1 MKFLK
6 KLAFLQL
13 KRFYS
18 IFLSFYFI
26 CDFFYWG
33 FSKKF
38 WSNVLQKSVV
48 ICLRNIAGKNIFFF
62 FFREVLV
69 GVQPDDFISQQ
80 ELRRG
85 HVMMGVYGWRASWPI
100 AAGRT
105 RNSEGRGNF
114 GFVTTSLHEKRLY
127 ESEVGMK
134 WRAELKFALPGL
146 QLDTRTSL

>member
-1 MKFLK
+1 MFK
-6 KLAFLQL
+6 KYCREKHL
-13 KRFYS
+13 
-18 IFLSFYFI
+18 
-26 CDFFYWG
+26 
-33 FSKKF
+33 
-38 WSNVLQKSVV
+38 
-48 ICLRNIAGKNIFFF
+48 F

-85 HVMMGVYGWRASWPI
+85 YVMMGVYGWRASWPI

-114 GFVTTSLHEKRLY
+114 GWVTTSLHEKRLY
-127 ESEVGMK
+127 VSEVGMK

-146 QLDTRTSL
+146 QLDTRTSLLHVSRNYTNISSNIIHNLLACLELNRNRRSSQVGRKRRCNDSDCV